1 MLNRLRNRLEPFL
14 NRSALSLASS
24 GLSPNQLSLLSFF
37 ASIAAAIMYALSS
50 HATSVNSYFITLLA
64 GIILLIGGLFDVLDG
79 AVARLTNKSTKRG
92 AFMDSLLD
100 KVGEIVVF
108 IAIYLGN
115 LSSAF
120 WCLIAISLALLVSY
134 TRARAE
140 SLDIPLIGIGIGER
154 AERLLILALIGMIP
168 LSGAIQVAV
177 IIVSIV
183 AGITIIQ
190 RVNTVTHRL

>member
-1 MLNRLRNRLEPFL
+1 
-14 NRSALSLASS
+14 
-24 GLSPNQLSLLSFF
+24 
-37 ASIAAAIMYALSS
+37 
-50 HATSVNSYFITLLA
+50 
-64 GIILLIGGLFDVLDG
+64 
-79 AVARLTNKSTKRG
+79 
-92 AFMDSLLD
+92 MDSVLD

-108 IAIYLGN
+108 ISIYLGN

-154 AERLLILALIGMIP
+154 AERLLILAVIGIIP
-168 LSGAIQVAV
+168 LSNAVQIAV

-183 AGITIIQ
+183 SGITIIQ
-190 RVNTVTHRL
+190 RVNTVTRRL

>member
-14 NRSALSLASS
+14 NRSALSLASR

-50 HATSVNSYFITLLA
+50 HATSANSYFITLLA

-120 WCLIAISLALLVSY
+120 WCLIAISLALLVSLYESTCRVSRY
-134 TRARAE
+134 TFNRDWNRRTCRKIAHPCPDRYD
-140 SLDIPLIGIGIGER
+140 SSQR
-154 AERLLILALIGMIP
+154 CNSSCRHY
-168 LSGAIQVAV
+168 
-177 IIVSIV
+177 
-183 AGITIIQ
+183 
-190 RVNTVTHRL
+190 RVNCSRNNDYSKS

>member
-1 MLNRLRNRLEPFL
+1 MLNKLRNRLEPLL
-14 NRSALSLASS
+14 NRSARLLASRHV
-24 GLSPNQLSLLSFF
+24 SPNQLSLLGFF
-37 ASIAAAIMYALSS
+37 ASIVAAVMYALSS
-50 HATSVNSYFITLLA
+50 HTTLINSYFITLA
-64 GIILLIGGLFDVLDG
+64 ASIILLLGGIFDVLDG

-92 AFMDSLLD
+92 AFMDSVLD

-108 IAIYLGN
+108 ISIYLGN

-134 TRARAE
+134 SRARAE

-154 AERLLILALIGMIP
+154 AERLLILAVIGIIP
-168 LSGAIQVAV
+168 LSNAVQVAV

-183 AGITIIQ
+183 SGITIIQ
-190 RVNTVTHRL
+190 RVNTVTRRL